1 MNQLSVFVKEE
12 KDDELYQL
20 IIQAIKLYSQSIS
33 ESNLHYRIV
42 QLITIIESL
51 FIEEDVKWKMEAKSR
66 ERICSFVWRNNHKS
80 KNLEITLKSMY
91 EVRHKQIHKAK
102 YLPID
107 LQVLSSF
114 QILIIEVILQLLV
127 LNKTIFSKDQL
138 ISYLDNLSLKKDA

>member
-1 MNQLSVFVKEE
+1 MYNQ
-12 KDDELYQL
+12 
-20 IIQAIKLYSQSIS
+20 IIIKAIKLYSQSIS

-66 ERICSFVWRNNHKS
+66 ERICSIVWKNNHDKS
-80 KNLEITLKSMY
+80 KNLEVTLKSLY

-102 YLPID
+102 YLRID

-114 QILIIEVILQLLV
+114 QILIIEVILQLSV
-127 LNKTIFSKDQL
+127 LHKTIVSKDQL